1 MLHLWFHY
9 KKVGGHP
16 TKGEREWTPPIKTN
30 GKFGS
35 SIGRFAK
42 EENHGNKSNCC
53 EWTWWSNFYGVAKK
67 VWIVLESL
75 IKGIQVIGNH
85 YSKTNGQIERV

>member
-1 MLHLWFHY
+1 MLHVWFHY

-42 EENHGNKSNCC
+42 EENHGNKSSCC
-53 EWTWWSNFYGVAKK
+53 E
-67 VWIVLESL
+67 
-75 IKGIQVIGNH
+75 
-85 YSKTNGQIERV
+85 